1 MLSFHDNIFCRKFDW
16 DVLLELSMR
25 RLKVEVSF
33 RGGKV
38 SDNHVSATHVVVFCI
53 PGSSVDCET
62 VLKR

>member
-1 MLSFHDNIFCRKFDW
+1 MITFSCRKSGW
-16 DVLLELSMR
+16 DALLELSVR

-38 SDNHVSATHVVVFCI
+38 SDDRVSATHIVVFCI
-53 PGSSVDCET
+53 PGPPVKYEA